1 VQTKPIQHIIQQNLA
16 NMGDK
21 KVILF
26 DLPSKGESHCWSLNP
41 WKGMYL
47 ARSAS
52 SLSTSQPTDN
62 HQSIARL
69 ALNYKGIPYE
79 TRWTEYPEI
88 APLFKSFGIAPNP
101 AGSAPTPYAIPAVRM
116 PDGRYVMDSAKIA
129 EALEAQQPSPSLQ
142 LASPRVGRTQEAV
155 QLTDKALTP
164 VAKPRVPETV
174 LNPGSA
180 EYFRRT
186 RSQRFGMPL
195 EELARSELAG
205 EAAWTGAAEG
215 LARVRGVLAE
225 DEAGPYVMGAV
236 YAGAGSR
243 RGSVRAVDEV
253 R

>member
-1 VQTKPIQHIIQQNLA
+1 
-16 NMGDK
+16 MGDN

-41 WKGMYL
+41 WK
-47 ARSAS
+47 
-52 SLSTSQPTDN
+52 
-62 HQSIARL
+62 ARL

-88 APLFKSFGIAPNP
+88 APLFKSFGIAPNS
-101 AGSAPTPYAIPAVRM
+101 AGSVPYAIPAVRM
-116 PDGRYVMDSAKIA
+116 PDGRYIMDSAKIA
-129 EALEAQQPSPSLQ
+129 EALEAQQPLPSLQ

-164 VAKPRVPETV
+164 VAKTRVPETV
-174 LNPGSA
+174 LNPGSI

-205 EAAWTGAAEG
+205 EAAWTRAAEG

-225 DEAGPYVMGAV
+225 DESGPYVMGLEPGFADFV
-236 YAGAGSR
+236 LAGFWRFMQVLDRDGDLFGRLMKYDESFPKHFAACEKWL
-243 RGSVRAVDEV
+243 VRDD
-253 R
+253 